1 MLAGAIIFSNLTA
14 GPVTAEAAGGERPNV
29 TVGSYNAELKSD
41 PATSRIQ
48 S

>member
-14 GPVTAEAAGGERPNV
+14 GPVTTEAAGGQPNV